1 MATRLHGGYT
11 TTGSSPISFGLMA
24 RTNARAI
31 ALPILR
37 MHGIAI
43 FLPLFLPAPEKPSQ
57 ASQASQ
63 ARHFKALPV
72 TPWDQETSQA
82 GMIRH
87 MKEQIPLQNQTL

>member
-1 MATRLHGGYT
+1 MATRWRGGCT
-11 TTGSSPISFGLMA
+11 SKESSPISFGLMA
-24 RTNARAI
+24 RTSARAI

-37 MHGIAI
+37 MHGVAI
-43 FLPLFLPAPEKPSQ
+43 FPPLFLPAPKKPSQ
-57 ASQASQ
+57 ASEASQ